1 MGKLVSQEE
10 LVQAVSREKRAGR
23 RVVFTNGCFDLLHPG
38 HVHLLCEARSYCDRP
53 VVGLNSD
60 TSVKRLKGPARPVQP
75 ETARSFVLAGLAFV
89 DAVTLFDQD
98 TPIELIEAI
107 KPDILLKGAD
117 YNIDGVIGREIVQS
131 YGGRVILVELVP
143 DSSTTQIVD
152 RLRAG
157 APPNASGLTT
167 AN

>member
-1 MGKLVSQEE
+1 
-10 LVQAVSREKRAGR
+10 
-23 RVVFTNGCFDLLHPG
+23 
-38 HVHLLCEARSYCDRP
+38 
-53 VVGLNSD
+53 VGLNGD
-60 TSVKRLKGPARPVQP
+60 ASVKRLKGPTRPIQS

-98 TPIELIEAI
+98 TPIELIAAI

-117 YNIDGVIGREIVQS
+117 YRIDGVVGRDIVQS

-143 DSSTTQIVD
+143 DSSTTLIID

-157 APPNASGLTT
+157 PLATH
-167 AN
+167 